1 MRTLLITPYPP
12 ARDGLATYASQ
23 VCYKWRSEGHDVEVL
38 SPEPSAGKYSA
49 DMKSLS
55 GIWRAA
61 RRARRFDRVVVQFHP
76 ETFFYAMDPVHF
88 LQGWAGLM
96 MLFLLGGNVEVV
108 VHETPHRSSGR
119 FDDARS
125 ALWRVLW
132 GRPKRV
138 CVHSEAERAAM
149 ASQYSLDPGRIYV
162 IDHGET
168 FQRRSAVTRDEA
180 RSSLGIEADS
190 FVFLCAG
197 FIQPHKGFD
206 RAIRAFAN
214 LDAKH
219 LRLVVV
225 GEMRVWTPEHQEY
238 LDLLRGLAELDPR
251 VTLHEGYASDETFD
265 RWIIACDA
273 VVLPYRHIW
282 SSGVAERAALYDRP
296 VIATDVGGLAEQVRP
311 SSRVVRD
318 AETLVDAMSEL
329 SASKARKATGSSS
342 FTDGAPGRR
351 PRGGAPD
358 RAALQRLVAGRAAL
372 LRDWY
377 DPLARMER
385 PILDV
390 PVSDPLAGHLAL
402 PSGQGGLGPKAIAQ
416 QVVRRLI
423 DWRVVPIAIYVNA
436 LRDQLLGDNQSVV
449 KETPARTQRSPEAV
463 RKPSA
468 PQRRRRPSSESEP
481 QS

>member
-1 MRTLLITPYPP
+1 MKTLLITPFPP

-23 VCYKWRSEGHDVEVL
+23 VYSKWRSEGHDVEVL
-38 SPEPSAGKYSA
+38 SPEPSAGKSSA
-49 DMKSLS
+49 DLKTLS
-55 GIWRAA
+55 GMWQAA
-61 RRARRFDRVVVQFHP
+61 RRARRFERVVVQFHP

-96 MLFLLGGNVEVV
+96 LLFLLGGNVEVV

-132 GRPKRV
+132 RQPKRV

-149 ASQYSLDPGRIYV
+149 VAEYALDSGRIYV

-180 RSSLGIEADS
+180 RFSFGIEADS

-214 LDAKH
+214 LEGKH
-219 LRLVVV
+219 LRLVII
-225 GEMRVWTPEHQEY
+225 GEMRVWTAEHQEY
-238 LDLLRGLAELDPR
+238 LDLLRGLVELDPR

-296 VIATDVGGLAEQVRP
+296 VIATDVGGLAEQVRS

-318 AETLVDAMSEL
+318 AETLVAAMSEL
-329 SASKARKATGSSS
+329 SASKARKATGNSS
-342 FTDGAPGRR
+342 FTEGAAGRR
-351 PRGGAPD
+351 ARGGLPD
-358 RAALQRLVAGRAAL
+358 RAALQRLVAGRAAVL
-372 LRDWY
+372 HDWY

-402 PSGQGGLGPKAIAQ
+402 PSGQGGVGPKAIAQ

-436 LRDQLLGDNQSVV
+436 LRDQLLGDTQSVV
-449 KETPARTQRSPEAV
+449 GEVPTNAQRSPEAV

-481 QS
+481 RS